1 MSIVGD
7 DKRHQRILSLY
18 LADNVNKANR
28 HSMVFSDGKSHDSYV
43 VDVGTGVRQMQKE
56 EELLKVQDV
65 AARLHVNTRTV
76 LRMVDRGEL
85 DAVKVARSWRFRP
98 HDIDTYLHKHHTGST
113 SRFTIR
119 EQEDDLADD
128 ETWPGLADMEQPHQ
142 RGAER
147 KGPVRSMT
155 HLDLE
160 KQRLELEKEQLELD
174 QRRINYVLETT
185 QKMVSMPD
193 IDDQTKAK
201 LLETLLPRLLELGN
215 GRSLER
221 NLPAPKPGT
230 VDSRLALERER
241 A

>member
-1 MSIVGD
+1 
-7 DKRHQRILSLY
+7 
-18 LADNVNKANR
+18 
-28 HSMVFSDGKSHDSYV
+28 
-43 VDVGTGVRQMQKE
+43 MQKE

-98 HDIDTYLHKHHTGST
+98 HDIDAYLHKHHTGST

-128 ETWPGLADMEQPHQ
+128 ETWSGLADMEQPHQ

-147 KGPVRSMT
+147 QGPVRSMT

-201 LLETLLPRLLELGN
+201 LLETLLPRLLELSN

-230 VDSRLALERER
+230 VDSRLALEHER